1 MTKTQAISMMILAKV
16 AAGMTIREAFNAVLG
31 QGRFEQL
38 ASDLYDE
45 LRARN

>member
-16 AAGMTIREAFNAVLG
+16 AAGMSVREAFNAVLG
-31 QGRFEQL
+31 PGRFEQL